1 MTFSALRGVGAR
13 KPELPVVDG
22 ILFGEP
28 LLDPVAA
35 YELSAALRNHQQPYV
50 GVTTDG
56 TVHNGLYRLADTGVS
71 AKAAVDAAR
80 AFLALLP
87 DNERMVA
94 RLAIDSDDWRLW
106 TNAFPMWNPKGLRL
120 ERISKEKRD
129 LALEIVKAS
138 LSEEGYESVRNAMK
152 LNGALGELIGAYQ
165 DTLTEFA
172 YHFTIFGEP
181 GDAEPWG
188 WQLMGHHVDLNC
200 VFVGTQLVLAPV
212 FLGAEPNFA
221 LSGQYAGTRVLDL
234 ETERGLNLRRA
245 LTSSQEDAFLLGDSL
260 LSKDLPEELGGPFN
274 GRHLAGAGQ
283 DNLVL
288 PYEGI
293 RGDELSSDQQKLL
306 LELVDVYLSRMP
318 SGHARLKRRQIEDHF
333 DETRFVWRGKHDDTS
348 AFYYR
353 IHSPVLLVEYDNH
366 PGIFLDNEE
375 PERFHIH
382 TIVREPNGNDY
393 GKDLLAQH
401 YALHHS

>member
-1 MTFSALRGVGAR
+1 MTLSALGGVGPR
-13 KPELPVVDG
+13 KPELPLVDG

-35 YELSAALRNHQQPYV
+35 HELSAALRNYQQPYV

-56 TVHNGLYRLADTGVS
+56 TVQRGLYRLADTGVS

-87 DNERMVA
+87 GNERTVTQ
-94 RLAIDSDDWRLW
+94 LAIDSDDWRLW

-120 ERISKEKRD
+120 ERISEDKRN
-129 LALEIVKAS
+129 LVLEIVKAS

-152 LNGALGELIGAYQ
+152 LNGALGELVGAHQ
-165 DTLTEFA
+165 DSLTEFA
-172 YHFTIFGEP
+172 YNFTIFGEP
-181 GDAEPWG
+181 DDARPWG

-200 VFVGTQLVLAPV
+200 VFVGRQLVLAPV

-221 LSGQYAGTRVLDL
+221 LSGRYAGTRVLDL
-234 ETERGLNLRRA
+234 ETQRGLDLRRA
-245 LTSSQEDAFLLGDSL
+245 LSSSQEEAFLLGDSL

-274 GRHLAGAGQ
+274 GRHVAGAGQ

-293 RGDELSSDQQKLL
+293 RGDELGPDQQKLL
-306 LELVDVYLSRMP
+306 LDLVDVYVDRMP
-318 SGHARLKRRQIEDHF
+318 AGHARLKRHQIEDHL
-333 DETRFVWRGKHDDTS
+333 DETRFAWRGKHGDTS

-353 IHSPVLLVEYDNH
+353 VHSPVLLIEYDNH
-366 PGIFLDNEE
+366 PGIFLDNSE
-375 PERFHIH
+375 PERFHVH